1 MRNPTLVALLVS
13 VVWNLALAADDF
25 ALLKEERI
33 GPLRIDLP
41 ESDLPGRGSGIA
53 HQGQ

>member
-33 GPLRIDLP
+33 GPLRLLDL
-41 ESDLPGRGSGIA
+41 
-53 HQGQ
+53 